1 MESGGAGVG
10 MDAKNGEKGAS
21 KFWERIDLALSTWS
35 SHPSKTKC
43 DINQQL
49 YITKKLNIYIS
60 DSENYSSFL

>member
-1 MESGGAGVG
+1 MESGGAGIG

-21 KFWERIDLALSTWS
+21 KFWERN
-35 SHPSKTKC
+35 HPSKTKC